1 MNKILMTAT
10 YGDFFAAFEVD
21 NIKILN
27 NLGYKVYLCAD
38 WHSKEFNYKHDK
50 LNGLDFEKIDI
61 NFFRSPINIKN
72 IANIIS
78 LFKII
83 KKNEINYVE
92 ANNPVV
98 GVITRVAARMANV
111 RNITYIAH
119 GFQFCENGPKKDWI
133 LYYPI
138 EWLLSFWTKTLIVIN
153 QEDYLFAKSHLHSDE
168 VLKIPGVGLN
178 TKNFFRISEMQKS
191 SLRYRYKI
199 KENNFVILSVGEL
212 SYRKNV
218 LTAIKATEVALRKDQ
233 NVVLLIVG
241 VGELMD
247 KLRFYVKQKKL
258 ESNIIFLGKRKDI
271 FELNGISDVCIF
283 PSFREGLAIAPLESM
298 AMGLP
303 LISSRARGVM
313 EYSDNGK
320 TGFNFNA
327 EDYARMGNA
336 IIQLKRDKYMYGRFS
351 NNAIKRV
358 REFSLDKTNEIMKK
372 HYLELLGR

>member
-38 WHSKEFNYKHDK
+38 WHSKEFNYKYDK

-119 GFQFCENGPKKDWI
+119 GFQFCKNGPKKDWI

-153 QEDYLFAKSHLHSDE
+153 QEDYLLAKLHLHSGE

-178 TKNFFRISEMQKS
+178 TGEFFPISKTRKS
-191 SLRYRYKI
+191 DLRYQYKI
-199 KENNFVILSVGEL
+199 KDNSFVILSVGEL
-212 SYRKNV
+212 SHRKNV
-218 LTAIKATEVALRKDQ
+218 ITAIKAVEIALCKDQ
-233 NVVLLIVG
+233 NIILLIVG
-241 VGELMD
+241 AGELID
-247 KLRFYVKQKKL
+247 QLRSYVSLKKL
-258 ESNIIFLGKRKDI
+258 ENNVFFLGKRKDI

-283 PSFREGLAIAPLESM
+283 PSFREGLGMAPLESM

-320 TGFNFNA
+320 TGFNFDA
-327 EDYARMGNA
+327 EDYVRMGNA
-336 IIQLKRDKYMYGRFS
+336 IIQLKRNKNMYGRFS
-351 NNAIKRV
+351 NNAIKQA
-358 REFSLDKTNEIMKK
+358 REFSLDKTNKIMKK